1 MEVVMASKLYVVVVR
16 ATKSRPTLCDL
27 MDCSLPGPGSSVSG
41 ISQARILEWVAMP
54 SFRGSSRPRDQVHVF
69 CVSCFGRLVLY
80 CSCHYVLVCYG
91 YWGQRR
97 EQTLG
102 LGWSKRGAGGATFKE
117 TLTPRHQL
125 CLERSW
131 EMSASLSAGPAG
143 ITSREALTLRVESVG

>member
-16 ATKSRPTLCDL
+16 ATKSCPTLCDL
-27 MDCSLPGPGSSVSG
+27 MDCSLPGSSVSG

-54 SFRGSSRPRDQVHVF
+54 SFRGSFWPRDQIHVF
-69 CVSCFGRLVLY
+69 LSPALAGWFFTARATMCLY
-80 CSCHYVLVCYG
+80 VMVTEDSG
-91 YWGQRR
+91 R

-102 LGWSKRGAGGATFKE
+102 LGWSKRGAEGATFKE